1 MTIIQA
7 YYMLKMYQQVMLEKR
22 IKKRKEG
29 FALVVIQFYSFGMY
43 PKPTNHTKF
52 GKYFNSY

>member
-1 MTIIQA
+1 
-7 YYMLKMYQQVMLEKR
+7 MLENEWQ
-22 IKKRKEG
+22 KRKEG